1 MLQLVLRLSHPALF
15 YIEIKIMLLL
25 IKSIKMSSVI
35 AKPSQIKP
43 EMISRILNTD
53 KLLINNMTDLCFRR
67 CIVSYEKE
75 YLNPLEQNCVD
86 RCVSK
91 YD

>member
-1 MLQLVLRLSHPALF
+1 
-15 YIEIKIMLLL
+15 
-25 IKSIKMSSVI
+25 
-35 AKPSQIKP
+35 
-43 EMISRILNTD
+43 MISRIINTD

-67 CIVSYEKE
+67 CVFSYEKE

-91 YD
+91 YDQMIREVFTNVK